1 MKIRAA
7 VLEDFG
13 QPLVVQELD
22 LAEPRDGEA
31 LVRLARLRRLPHRS
45 LHGVGRRS
53 DRVRAVR
60 PRARRSRR
68 RRAGR

>member
-7 VLEDFG
+7 VLEEFG

-22 LAEPRDGEA
+22 LAEPKRG
-31 LVRLARLRRLPHRS
+31 RGARPARSVRRLPHRS

-53 DRVRAVR
+53 DRVRAL
-60 PRARRSRR
+60 RAR
-68 RRAGR
+68 A